1 MNIIDNLIESYN
13 TIVEGLEKVFDNED
27 YVFVKDKEDN
37 ILCTLY
43 NTNKERDVLDRYLD
57 DNNLSRDD
65 VRISVLDTL
74 ESEDIKE
81 LFVKYKITD

>member
-65 VRISVLDTL
+65 VRISVLNTL